1 MRVHVIQL
9 SYGDDETLDARVD
22 RVAAIVRAQQGA
34 DLVVLPELWPNGGFA
49 YDGWEASAQPLDGPV
64 VTALREATR
73 ELGALVHMGSFVE
86 RDETGRLF
94 NTSVLL
100 GADGAVLAT
109 YRKIHLFG
117 FGEGEPKL
125 MTPGDDV
132 VVHEG
137 LGLATCYDL
146 RFPEQ
151 FRAAARRRRRDR
163 ADAGGLAGQAG
174 RALAAAGPGARDRE
188 PVVRRRLQH
197 RRARTPECGW
207 AAARSS
213 STRGATVLAE
223 AGTDEEVLV
232 VDLDLEFV
240 ARTRVVVPDPRRPP
254 PLASSEPL
262 ESRSAVDQDR
272 WCAGVRRRGFLAV
285 AGRGGAVL
293 SRTTN
298 VVFST
303 V

>member
-1 MRVHVIQL
+1 MRVHVVQL
-9 SYGDDETLDARVD
+9 SYGDDETLDARVE
-22 RVAAIVRAQQGA
+22 RVAAMVRAQQGA

-64 VTALREATR
+64 VTALREAAC

-86 RDETGRLF
+86 RDETGRMF
-94 NTSVLL
+94 NTSLLL
-100 GADGAVLAT
+100 GDDGSVLAT

-151 FRAAARRRRRDR
+151 FRRLL
-163 ADAGGLAGQAG
+163 DAGAEIVMLPAAWPAKRVAHWRLLAQA
-174 RALAAAGPGARDRE
+174 RAIENQSYVVACNTAGEHSGVRMGGGSLVVDPWGA
-188 PVVRRRLQH
+188 
-197 RRARTPECGW
+197 
-207 AAARSS
+207 
-213 STRGATVLAE
+213 VLAE

-232 VDLDLEFV
+232 ADLDLEFL
-240 ARTRVVVPDPRRPP
+240 ARTRSSFPILADRR
-254 PLASSEPL
+254 L
-262 ESRSAVDQDR
+262 
-272 WCAGVRRRGFLAV
+272 
-285 AGRGGAVL
+285 
-293 SRTTN
+293 
-298 VVFST
+298 
-303 V
+303 